1 MLKLFSKKDSPA
13 EGKNP
18 SQDDFL
24 EQMKQREITDVLEQ
38 ERLYQEGLVRIIDFI
53 SPSALGI
60 YSSYLEVSGVY
71 CRTIFLSAYPKILS
85 IGWVGMLIDME
96 LPMDISLFIHP
107 VETAKIIKFLR
118 KKSTQIQSEIQIEA
132 EKGLVRDPI
141 LEMAYRNVENLR
153 DRLQE
158 GVERF
163 FKFGLYVNVFGKT
176 LEELEKNEA
185 SLNSVLS
192 SRSIFY
198 KKAIFRMKDGF
209 DSCLPLCD
217 DKLLAGINLSTN
229 PLSTAFPFISTDI
242 SSNQGILYGIN
253 KHNNSLIIFDRFSM
267 ENYNMVVFAK
277 SGSGKSYAVKLEVLR
292 LMMMGV
298 DAIIIDP
305 EDEYRYLAEATGG
318 SFVKISLTSASHIN
332 PFDLPVEEDKNMEEI
347 LRSNSATLL
356 GLFRLMFGN
365 ITSEEDAILE
375 RAIKETYAIRDINT
389 ETLPSEI
396 TKENTPLLEDF
407 YEVLRNMK
415 GAEDLSVRLEKYT
428 KGIFSGFLN
437 QPTNVSF
444 DNQLIVFNIRDLEE
458 ELRPVAMYLVLHF
471 IWNEI
476 RVKTKKRVIVVDEAW
491 IMMKNEDAAN
501 FLFSIA
507 KRIRKYYGGL
517 TTITQDVADFMGS
530 RFGKPIIS
538 NSSIQLLL
546 RQSQSSIDAV
556 ADTFYLTE
564 REKFLLLES
573 RVGEGIFF
581 AGEKRAAIRIE
592 ASYSE
597 DRIITTNPKQRILIN
612 KEDKEKKE
620 LQAQM
625 EGEEENQE

>member
-1 MLKLFSKKDSPA
+1 MLKIFFKEKKTETIPEDSKSKEFSYLEKKENLD
-13 EGKNP
+13 
-18 SQDDFL
+18 
-24 EQMKQREITDVLEQ
+24 ILEQ
-38 ERLYQEGLVRIIDFI
+38 EKLYQEGLVRVIDFI

-60 YSSYLEVSGVY
+60 YSSYLEVSGVF
-71 CRTIFLSAYPKILS
+71 CRTIFLSAYPKVLP
-85 IGWVGMLIDME
+85 IGWLGMLIDMD

-107 VETAKIIKFLR
+107 VDTAKIIKFLR
-118 KKSTQIQSEIQIEA
+118 KKSTQIQSEIQIES
-132 EKGLVRDPI
+132 EKGLIRDPV

-158 GVERF
+158 GVEKF
-163 FKFGLYVNVFGKT
+163 FKFGLYVNIFGKT
-176 LEELEKNEA
+176 LDELEKNEA

-198 KKAIFRMKDGF
+198 KKAIFRMKEGF

-217 DKLLAGINLSTN
+217 DKLQAGINLSSN

-277 SGSGKSYAVKLEVLR
+277 SGAGKSYAVKLEVLR

-318 SFVKISLTSASHIN
+318 SFVKISLTSDSHIN
-332 PFDLPVEEDKNMEEI
+332 PFDLPIEDDKNMEEI

-365 ITSEEDAILE
+365 ITLEEDAILE
-375 RAIKETYAIRDINT
+375 RAIKETYAVRDINN
-389 ETLPSEI
+389 ETLSTEI

-407 YEVLRNMK
+407 YEVLKNMK

-444 DNQLIVFNIRDLEE
+444 ENQLIVFNIRDLEE

-476 RVKTKKRVIVVDEAW
+476 RAKIKKRLVVVDEAW

-507 KRIRKYYGGL
+507 KRIRKYYGAL

-530 RFGKPIIS
+530 KFGKPIIS

-546 RQSQSSIDAV
+546 KQSQSSIDAV

-592 ASYSE
+592 ASYLE
-597 DRIITTNPKQRILIN
+597 DRIITTNPGQRMQIN
-612 KEDKEKKE
+612 KEESDRKKE
-620 LQAQM
+620 EQSI
-625 EGEEENQE
+625 EEE

>member
-1 MLKLFSKKDSPA
+1 MLKIFSKEKEMKTIQKES
-13 EGKNP
+13 KNP
-18 SQDDFL
+18 DFSYL
-24 EQMKQREITDVLEQ
+24 EQKENLDILEQ
-38 ERLYQEGLVRIIDFI
+38 EKLYQEGLVRVIDFI

-60 YSSYLEVSGVY
+60 YSSYLEVSGVF
-71 CRTIFLSAYPKILS
+71 CRTIFISAYPKILS
-85 IGWVGMLIDME
+85 IGWVGMLIDMD

-107 VETAKIIKFLR
+107 VDTAKIIKFLR
-118 KKSTQIQSEIQIEA
+118 KKSTQIQSEIQIES
-132 EKGLVRDPI
+132 EKGLVRDPV

-158 GVERF
+158 GVEKF
-163 FKFGLYVNVFGKT
+163 FKFGLYVNIFGKT
-176 LEELEKNEA
+176 LDELEKNEA

-198 KKAIFRMKDGF
+198 KKAIFRMKEGF

-217 DKLLAGINLSTN
+217 DKLQAGINLSSN

-305 EDEYRYLAEATGG
+305 EDEYRYLAETTGG

-332 PFDLPVEEDKNMEEI
+332 PFDLPIEDDKNMEEI
-347 LRSNSATLL
+347 LRSNSANLL

-365 ITSEEDAILE
+365 ITAEEDSILE
-375 RAIKETYAIRDINT
+375 RAIKETYAIRDINN
-389 ETLPSEI
+389 ETLPTEI
-396 TKENTPLLEDF
+396 TKENVPLMEDF
-407 YEVLRNMK
+407 YEVLKNMK
-415 GAEDLSVRLEKYT
+415 GADDLSIRLEKYT

-437 QPTNVSF
+437 QSTNVSF

-458 ELRPVAMYLVLHF
+458 ELRPIAMYLVLHF

-476 RVKTKKRVIVVDEAW
+476 RVKMKKRVIVVDEAW

-507 KRIRKYYGGL
+507 KRIRKYYGAL

-530 RFGKPIIS
+530 KFGKPIIS
-538 NSSIQLLL
+538 NSSVQLLL

-597 DRIITTNPKQRILIN
+597 DRIITTNPGQRMQI
-612 KEDKEKKE
+612 DKENKDKKE
-620 LQAQM
+620 LEQLI
-625 EGEEENQE
+625 EEE

>member
-1 MLKLFSKKDSPA
+1 MLKIFSREKTETEKKPQ
-13 EGKNP
+13 EGKF
-18 SQDDFL
+18 SYLD
-24 EQMKQREITDVLEQ
+24 KQEAVDILEQ
-38 ERLYQEGLVRIIDFI
+38 EKIYQEGLVRVIDFI
-53 SPSALGI
+53 SPSALGV
-60 YSSYLEVSGVY
+60 YSSYLEISGVY
-71 CRTIFLSAYPKILS
+71 CRTIFLSAYPRILS

-107 VETAKIIKFLR
+107 VDTAKIIKFLR
-118 KKSTQIQSEIQIEA
+118 KKSTQIQSEIQIES

-158 GVERF
+158 GVEKF
-163 FKFGLYVNVFGKT
+163 FKFGLYVNIFGKT
-176 LEELEKNEA
+176 LDELEKNESA
-185 SLNSVLS
+185 LNSVLS

-198 KKAIFRMKDGF
+198 KKAIFRMKEGY

-217 DKLLAGINLSTN
+217 DKLQAGINLSSN

-298 DAIIIDP
+298 EAIIIDP

-332 PFDLPVEEDKNMEEI
+332 PFDLPLEEDKNMEEI
-347 LRSNSATLL
+347 LRSNSANLL

-375 RAIKETYAIRDINT
+375 RAIKETYAVRDINN
-389 ETLPSEI
+389 ETLLSDV
-396 TKENTPLLEDF
+396 TRENTPLMEDF

-415 GAEDLSVRLEKYT
+415 GAEDLSIRLEKYT
-428 KGIFSGFLN
+428 KGIFAGFLN
-437 QPTNVSF
+437 QPTNVAF
-444 DNQLIVFNIRDLEE
+444 DSQLIVFNIRDLEE
-458 ELRPVAMYLVLHF
+458 ELRPLAMYLVLHF

-476 RVKTKKRVIVVDEAW
+476 RIKVKKRVIVVDEAW

-507 KRIRKYYGGL
+507 KRIRKYYGAL

-530 RFGKPIIS
+530 KYGKPIIS

-592 ASYSE
+592 ASYAE
-597 DRIITTNPKQRILIN
+597 DRIITTNPGQRLQIN
-612 KEDKEKKE
+612 KEEKEKRDKEAS
-620 LQAQM
+620 Q
-625 EGEEENQE
+625 EEDQ

>member
-1 MLKLFSKKDSPA
+1 MLQMFSQ
-13 EGKNP
+13 GKNKKVQEK
-18 SQDDFL
+18 SQKNGQFSYL
-24 EQMKQREITDVLEQ
+24 EQQEATDILEQ
-38 ERLYQEGLVRIIDFI
+38 EKIYQEGLVRVIDFI
-53 SPSALGI
+53 SPSALGV
-60 YSSYLEVSGVY
+60 YSSYLEISGVL
-71 CRTIFLSAYPKILS
+71 CRTIFLSAYPRILS

-107 VETAKIIKFLR
+107 VDTAKIIKFLR
-118 KKSTQIQSEIQIEA
+118 KKSTQIQSEIQIES
-132 EKGLVRDPI
+132 EKGLVRDPV

-158 GVERF
+158 GVEKF
-163 FKFGLYVNVFGKT
+163 FKFGVYINIFGKN
-176 LEELEKNEA
+176 LEELEKNESA
-185 SLNSVLS
+185 LNSVLS

-198 KKAIFRMKDGF
+198 KKAIFRMKEGY

-217 DKLLAGINLSTN
+217 DKLQAGINLSSN

-298 DAIIIDP
+298 EAIIIDP

-332 PFDLPVEEDKNMEEI
+332 PFDLPLEEDKNMEEI
-347 LRSNSATLL
+347 LRSNSANLL

-375 RAIKETYAIRDINT
+375 RAIKETYAVRDINN
-389 ETLPSEI
+389 ETLI
-396 TKENTPLLEDF
+396 GDVTRENTPLMEDF

-415 GAEDLSVRLEKYT
+415 GAEDLSIRLEKYT

-437 QPTNVSF
+437 QPTNVAF
-444 DNQLIVFNIRDLEE
+444 DSQLIVFNIRDLEE
-458 ELRPVAMYLVLHF
+458 ELRPLAMYLVLHF

-476 RVKTKKRVIVVDEAW
+476 RIKVKKRVIVVDEAW

-507 KRIRKYYGGL
+507 KRIRKYYGAL

-530 RFGKPIIS
+530 KFGKPIIS

-597 DRIITTNPKQRILIN
+597 DRIITTNPGQRLQIN
-612 KEDKEKKE
+612 KEDKERKE
-620 LQAQM
+620 KEAM
-625 EGEEENQE
+625 ESED